1 MSTFAQTI
9 KDEIRRISR
18 REIGLALSKFRRDH
32 IALKKRIAEQK
43 SRISGIEKANKELSK
58 KQAEYGQAQRVEAG
72 SEPEAKHVAV
82 YARGIK
88 SLRRRLGLSQI
99 DLATLVGMK
108 RISISHW
115 EKKSGKLTII
125 KPEVKKML
133 TELKGIKKAEVAAR
147 LETAN
152 RPGKKVRKDLPAP
165 TRKRSP
171 VLSSQHNRLLENKG
185 EVKKRGRAVN
195 R

>member
-1 MSTFAQTI
+1 MSTLAQTI

-32 IALKKRIAEQK
+32 IVLKKRIAEQK
-43 SRISGIEKANKELSK
+43 SRISAIEKNNKELSK
-58 KQAEYGQAQRVEAG
+58 KQAAFGRDSHSEQEA
-72 SEPEAKHVAV
+72 EHVAV

-99 DLATLVGMK
+99 DLATLVGMN

-125 KPEVKKML
+125 KPEVRIKL
-133 TELKGIKKAEVAAR
+133 TELKGMKKTEVAAR
-147 LETAN
+147 LGTPK
-152 RPGKKVRKDLPAP
+152 RPGKKVRK
-165 TRKRSP
+165 
-171 VLSSQHNRLLENKG
+171 G
-185 EVKKRGRAVN
+185 
-195 R
+195 